1 MNKIKISIIGV
12 GYVGLPLALE
22 FGKKFETIGIEISK
36 KRLSLLNKNLDPGK
50 EIKSNGFRDA
60 KYLKFSNTFSSISNS
75 DFVIVTIPTPINNLN
90 KPDLNGLK
98 MCTKKIATFI
108 KKNTIIVYESTFF
121 PGLTEEICIPLLK
134 KYSKLKFGK
143 DFFVG
148 YSPER
153 INPGDKKKLINI
165 NKLVSASH
173 PFALKKI
180 YRLYKEIINAKVI
193 KVKNIKIAETAKVF
207 ENVQRDTNIALA
219 NELSMMTKKL
229 NINTLDVIDA
239 AATKWNFARYVP
251 GLVGG
256 HCISVDPYYLTYK
269 SKKMGFEPKFINLA
283 RKINNGVVNFLLK
296 EMKKIINK
304 RFKKN
309 AKILVLGLSYKEN
322 VADFRNSKAIEVAKS
337 IKKIYPNTIFC
348 DPLMNKTL
356 SKKFNLNLT
365 NIKKINQKIDL
376 ILLLVPHKMILST
389 IMNTIKKCTNENA
402 VIMDIKS
409 VLKSS
414 SVANRDVWML

>member
-1 MNKIKISIIGV
+1 M
-12 GYVGLPLALE
+12 GYTGYGE
-22 FGKKFETIGIEISK
+22 
-36 KRLSLLNKNLDPGK
+36 
-50 EIKSNGFRDA
+50 
-60 KYLKFSNTFSSISNS
+60 
-75 DFVIVTIPTPINNLN
+75 
-90 KPDLNGLK
+90 
-98 MCTKKIATFI
+98 
-108 KKNTIIVYESTFF
+108 KNTIIIYESTFF

-153 INPGDKKKLINI
+153 INPGDKKKIINI
-165 NKLVSASH
+165 SKLVSASH
-173 PFALKKI
+173 PSALIKVYK
-180 YRLYKEIINAKVI
+180 LYKEIINAKVV

-309 AKILVLGLSYKEN
+309 VKILVLGLSYKEN

-365 NIKKINQKIDL
+365 NIEKINQKFDL
-376 ILLLVPHKMILST
+376 ILLLVPHKMILSK
-389 IMNTIKKCTNENA
+389 IMNIIEKCTNENA

>member
-1 MNKIKISIIGV
+1 
-12 GYVGLPLALE
+12 
-22 FGKKFETIGIEISK
+22 
-36 KRLSLLNKNLDPGK
+36 
-50 EIKSNGFRDA
+50 
-60 KYLKFSNTFSSISNS
+60 
-75 DFVIVTIPTPINNLN
+75 
-90 KPDLNGLK
+90 
-98 MCTKKIATFI
+98 
-108 KKNTIIVYESTFF
+108 
-121 PGLTEEICIPLLK
+121 
-134 KYSKLKFGK
+134 
-143 DFFVG
+143 
-148 YSPER
+148 
-153 INPGDKKKLINI
+153 
-165 NKLVSASH
+165 
-173 PFALKKI
+173 
-180 YRLYKEIINAKVI
+180 
-193 KVKNIKIAETAKVF
+193 
-207 ENVQRDTNIALA
+207 
-219 NELSMMTKKL
+219 MMTKKL

-365 NIKKINQKIDL
+365 DIKKINQKFDL
-376 ILLLVPHKMILST
+376 ILLLVPHKMILSK
-389 IMNTIKKCTNENA
+389 IMNIIEKCTNENA